1 MDHSDPQSQHH
12 CALTSYVLR
21 FTFLPNTELATR
33 NTNGPMFQPPIQA
46 VTFDVG
52 GTLIAPWPSVGH
64 IYAEVAASHGYAGV
78 SAELLN
84 QRFSAAWKSFANF
97 EHSRPQWAAL
107 VDATFFG
114 VIDALPSRTFFGELY
129 ERFAKPT
136 AWRIFD
142 DVIPTLQALRSRGFK
157 LGVISN
163 WDERLR
169 PLLRGLE
176 LYDYFET
183 IVISCEVGSPKPA
196 FAVFDQATKQLATK
210 PGSVLHVGDSLEMDV
225 QGAQTAGFVAVWLD
239 REANSAGVEVVPSLC
254 NLLER
259 L

>member
-1 MDHSDPQSQHH
+1 
-12 CALTSYVLR
+12 
-21 FTFLPNTELATR
+21 
-33 NTNGPMFQPPIQA
+33 MFPTLIKA

-52 GTLIAPWPSVGH
+52 GTLITPWPSVGH
-64 IYAEVAASHGYAGV
+64 IYAEVAAGRGYGGV

-84 QRFSAAWKSFANF
+84 QRFSAVWKSFTNF
-97 EHSRPQWAAL
+97 EHSRAQWAAL

-129 ERFAKPT
+129 ERFSEPT

-142 DVIPTLQALRSRGFK
+142 DVMPTLGALKSRGFK

-169 PLLRGLE
+169 PLLRGLK

-183 IVISCEVGSPKPA
+183 MVISCEVGSPKPA
-196 FAVFDQATKQLATK
+196 FAVFDRATKQLATK
-210 PGSVLHVGDSLEMDV
+210 PGAVLHVGDSLEMDFE
-225 QGAQTAGFVAVWLD
+225 GAQTAGFAAVWLD
-239 REANSAGVEVVPSLC
+239 RKATSAGLKVVPSLRD
-254 NLLER
+254 LLE
-259 L
+259 LV